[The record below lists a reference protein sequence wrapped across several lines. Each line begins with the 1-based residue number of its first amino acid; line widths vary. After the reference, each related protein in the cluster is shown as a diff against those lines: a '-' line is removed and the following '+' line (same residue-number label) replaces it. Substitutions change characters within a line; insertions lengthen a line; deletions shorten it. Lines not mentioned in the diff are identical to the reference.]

1 MAFVTQGLNPQQSG
15 QRERTDAQTVGMLL
29 DLVRT
34 LAPKFQK
41 KLMP

>member
-1 MAFVTQGLNPQQSG
+1 MNPQQSG
-15 QRERTDAQTVGMLL
+15 QRERNDTQTVGMLL

-41 KLMP
+41 NLMP